1 MSHRVDQIRLNCYK
15 IERKVWDRQPNP
27 CTRWYKLV
35 HDLVGN
41 RFLLFLQTFIQLA
54 MQTDESLI
62 RQVKKMFEE
71 KTGWGNS
78 DTWTN
83 QDFLQLSE
91 LIRDETGITISH
103 VTLKRV
109 WGKVRYDS
117 LPNTHTLNTLAQFL
131 GYDNWR
137 DLAAKH
143 PQPLPQVTYNPPQGQ
158 GHSTESTQHPPDA
171 ALDSPNGIPH
181 PGTRPEH
188 PPAPQ
193 SHPAQTARS
202 RHGHFRRIW
211 LGAPILILILALL
224 FFLHGQQPPPQPPDY
239 AFSSKKVVTAGP
251 PNSVIFDY
259 DASRS
264 PDDSIVIQ
272 QSWDSTRRVKVPKT
286 GHQYTS
292 IYYYPDYYHATLQV
306 RDHVVRAHNLLIQSN
321 GWLPLVEQDPVP
333 VYFKKEEAI
342 HDGKISLSLDQI
354 HEKNIPMQP
363 SAPTVKFTNVR
374 DFGEIYSDHFTFE
387 TAVRNDYSEGSAACQ
402 MTRIYLLCEG
412 TAIWVPLCAK
422 GCVSNMD
429 LYFTYFYTSGK
440 REDLSNFGVNFNQFV
455 KVRIES
461 DSGHARI
468 FVDNQLAYTVPRH
481 IRHSKI
487 IGIDYRFQGTGS
499 VDYVY
504 LTNGK
509 ITYRDDFNQPD
520 DPLTSFQPQPD
531 K

>member
-1 MSHRVDQIRLNCYK
+1 
-15 IERKVWDRQPNP
+15 
-27 CTRWYKLV
+27 
-35 HDLVGN
+35 
-41 RFLLFLQTFIQLA
+41 
-54 MQTDESLI
+54 MQTDENLI

-78 DTWTN
+78 DSWTN

-91 LIRDETGITISH
+91 LIRDETGITLSH

-109 WGKVRYDS
+109 WGKVKYDS

-137 DLAAKH
+137 DLAARH
-143 PQPLPQVTYNPPQGQ
+143 PPAQHPPAQPLTEVTQNPAGDSR
-158 GHSTESTQHPPDA
+158 HSTQSTQHPTEA
-171 ALDSPNGIPH
+171 ALNSTNGKPDPGLRPGQPPARQDSPAA
-181 PGTRPEH
+181 
-188 PPAPQ
+188 PASPLHRQ
-193 SHPAQTARS
+193 
-202 RHGHFRRIW
+202 FRRVW
-211 LGAPILILILALL
+211 LGAPILVLILAIL
-224 FFLHGQQPPPQPPDY
+224 FFLHGQQPPPQPQDY
-239 AFSSKKVVTAGP
+239 AFSSKKTVTAGL

-264 PDDSIVIQ
+264 PDDSVVIQ
-272 QSWDSTRRVKVPKT
+272 QSWDTTRRVKVPKN

-292 IYYYPDYYHATLQV
+292 IYYYPDFYHATLQV
-306 RDHVVRAHNLLIQSN
+306 HDQVVKTHNLLIQSN
-321 GWLPLVEQDPVP
+321 GWLPLIEQDPVP

-354 HEKNIPMQP
+354 REKNIPMQP
-363 SAPTVKFTNVR
+363 SAPTVLFANVR

-387 TAVRNDYSEGSAACQ
+387 TSVKDDYSEGSAACQ
-402 MTRIYLLCEG
+402 LTRIYLLCEG

-422 GCVSNMD
+422 GCVSTTD

-440 REDLSNFGVNFNQFV
+440 REDLSNFGVDFSKFV
-455 KVRIES
+455 KLRIEA
-461 DSGHARI
+461 DSGRAKI
-468 FVDNQLAYTVPRH
+468 FVNNQLAYTVPRH

-499 VDYVY
+499 VDYVF
-504 LTNGK
+504 LSNGK
-509 ITYRDDFNQPD
+509 ITYRDDFNQPA
-520 DPLTSFQPQPD
+520 DPLTSFSSQSD